1 VTTRAKRRAAV
12 KGAHLDEMSDEDLR
26 EVHVFGNLVGR
37 DGTIVYAAT
46 PEEQRRA
53 AEILEERGT
62 LH

>member
-1 VTTRAKRRAAV
+1 MTTRAKRRAAM

-26 EVHVFGNLVGR
+26 DLHFFGNLVGR
-37 DGTIVYAAT
+37 DRNVVYAAT